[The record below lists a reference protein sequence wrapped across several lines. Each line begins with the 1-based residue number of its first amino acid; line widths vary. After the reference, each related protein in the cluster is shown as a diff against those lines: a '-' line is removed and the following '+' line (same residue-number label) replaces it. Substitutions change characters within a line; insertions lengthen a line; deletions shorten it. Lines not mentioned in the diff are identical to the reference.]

1 MLSGRL
7 ILGDRE
13 KGTIVFS
20 SKEFGIQPGEQLSL
34 EGARAHKGPL
44 MSSGLEFCSIELPA

>member
-34 EGARAHKGPL
+34 QGAHKGPL